1 MPFPRPSLPPGGR
14 ALPTPTVMPLSDIA
28 ASMEGVSLMLVEFA
42 FPATFAGAG
51 TVVSMGCVERKEG
64 PSLLPEECALPTPT
78 VIPLMVITALTESV
92 SLMLVESAIP
102 RTFAGAGTVV
112 LMDGVDRKEGPSFP
126 PGEYALLTM
135 FAITRQDIPVS
146 KAGALLRRMVFAMLA
161 IIAGRGTLVPAEGV
175 LGNPVKVIVVKDKV
189 FLQSARRWVS

>member
-1 MPFPRPSLPPGGR
+1 
-14 ALPTPTVMPLSDIA
+14 MPLLDIA
-28 ASMEGVSLMLVEFA
+28 ASVEGVRSMLVEFA
-42 FPATFAGAG
+42 FPAIFAGAG

-64 PSLLPEECALPTPT
+64 PSFPPEECALLTPI

-112 LMDGVDRKEGPSFP
+112 LMDGVDRNEGPSFP